1 MESTICNLKYVGKK
15 KTSFNIRLINHRK
28 DVKDPK
34 ATLADK
40 HFQKSGH
47 RFNEYAIFTI
57 IDRLTNTNV
66 DYEILRE
73 RLIQRKTFG
82 IQKLQTLYPK

>member
-1 MESTICNLKYVGKK
+1 MESTLCNLQYVGKK
-15 KTSFNIRLINHRK
+15 KTSFNIRLINRRK

-57 IDRLTNTNV
+57 IDRLTNTSV
-66 DYEILRE
+66 D
-73 RLIQRKTFG
+73 
-82 IQKLQTLYPK
+82 